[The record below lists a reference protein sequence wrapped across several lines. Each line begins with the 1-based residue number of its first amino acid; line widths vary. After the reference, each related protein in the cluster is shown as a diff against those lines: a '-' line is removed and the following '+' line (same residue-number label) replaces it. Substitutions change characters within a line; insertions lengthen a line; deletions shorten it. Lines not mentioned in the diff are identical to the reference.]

1 VQPPTSECAT
11 LTVERSAATAADF
24 CLCLRFFAET
34 VRAVLRLSS
43 FTSPFS
49 MRILPHCSARGA
61 IVRPHLT
68 SRGFT
73 LIELLTVIA
82 IIGIL
87 AAIVIPTVGTV
98 REKAERAVD
107 GNKVREILKAAQV
120 YAGDNQDRL
129 PDPQQITNQVLNAPQ
144 PAWRW
149 PGILAKGKILDD
161 PSFWFCKNDPAYN
174 ASNPPQFIIQPTA
187 QRNSMN
193 LAFTNGRSPSW
204 EMVGGVKMS
213 DPATTPVLYTRGLQN
228 NGLWSATSGVY
239 KDSGGFIA
247 FLGGNV
253 AFYPKVVNNDAAN
266 PSPFISNNPNST
278 STTRPQNVLQAI
290 PLNTTN
296 NNLSA
301 RVYGIPPPS
310 GAGGMIGTAAGVL
323 AQRGP

>member
-1 VQPPTSECAT
+1 MRKLPRPHGVGRVPHRVS
-11 LTVERSAATAADF
+11 TAA
-24 CLCLRFFAET
+24 A
-34 VRAVLRLSS
+34 
-43 FTSPFS
+43 
-49 MRILPHCSARGA
+49 
-61 IVRPHLT
+61 
-68 SRGFT
+68 FT

-129 PDPQQITNQVLNAPQ
+129 PDPQQITNAILQAPQ

-149 PGILAKGKILDD
+149 PGILAKNKILDD
-161 PSFWFCKNDPAYN
+161 PLFYFAKNDPAYN
-174 ASNPPQFIIQPTA
+174 ASQPPQFIITPNA
-187 QRNSMN
+187 QRNQMHNS
-193 LAFTNGRSPSW
+193 FTNGRSPSW
-204 EMVGGVKMS
+204 EFVGGVKMS
-213 DPATTPVLYTRGLQN
+213 DAPTTPVVYTRGLQS

-253 AFYPKVVNNDAAN
+253 AFYPKTQNNDPAN
-266 PSPFISNNPNST
+266 PSPFTSNNPTST
-278 STTRPQNVLQAI
+278 SQTRPQDIRQAI

-301 RVYGIPPPS
+301 RIYGIPPTS
-310 GAGGMIGTAAGVL
+310 GAGGMIGTTGGTL
-323 AQRGP
+323 ATRGP